1 MKEYEVV
8 KKIINPVALDT
19 RPVVSVD
26 EIEIDDIDKYVLQF
40 ASGKNSGMEREVQA
54 DGSITF
60 KIINGDITQIITF
73 TEL

>member
-1 MKEYEVV
+1 V
-8 KKIINPVALDT
+8 NSNDA

-26 EIEIDDIDKYVLQF
+26 EIEIDDIDKYVQQF
-40 ASGKNSGMEREVQA
+40 ASGKNSSMEREVQA
-54 DGSITF
+54 DGSIIF

>member
-19 RPVVSVD
+19 RPVVSVE
-26 EIEIDDIDKYVLQF
+26 EIEIDDIDIYVRQF
-40 ASGKNSGMEREVQA
+40 ASGKNSSMEREVQS
-54 DGSITF
+54 DGSIIF
-60 KIINGDITQIITF
+60 KITNGDITQIITF

>member
-26 EIEIDDIDKYVLQF
+26 EIEIDDIDIYVQQF
-40 ASGKNSGMEREVQA
+40 ASGKNSRLEREVQS
-54 DGSITF
+54 DGSIVF
-60 KIINGDITQIITF
+60 KITNGDITQIISF